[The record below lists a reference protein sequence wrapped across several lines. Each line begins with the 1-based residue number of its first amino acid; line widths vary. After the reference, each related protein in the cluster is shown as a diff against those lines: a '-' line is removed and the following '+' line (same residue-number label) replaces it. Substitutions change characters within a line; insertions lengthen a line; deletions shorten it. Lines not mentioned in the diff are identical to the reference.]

1 MFTFFTSLADVY
13 SRILMPP
20 KQLAERLSRD
30 ASDNAAVLDRCL
42 RRLEWDRSQ
51 ERRVTICF
59 HALAPLSC
67 HTGVQGKKRRG

>member
-30 ASDNAAVLDRCL
+30 ASDKAAVLDRCL

-51 ERRVTICF
+51 ERRVTTCF
-59 HALAPLSC
+59 PALALLSC